1 LTTLDAPEI
10 CVDFDGKI
18 LVLKFTQLMDAS
30 MGFCLL
36 ACSPDDAPGWR
47 KLQNTKVMYG
57 IKKK

>member
-1 LTTLDAPEI
+1 
-10 CVDFDGKI
+10 
-18 LVLKFTQLMDAS
+18 

-57 IKKK
+57 IKKIKLNAIFHVSDELECDSYFLTAGYHVIA